1 MALSNDLSSCYKFAA
16 MFKSTCNSLTVP
28 YNTSTLK
35 LTDLEAITC
44 SGIAQEDCVG
54 TYDVSTGCTW

>member
-44 SGIAQEDCVG
+44 SGIA
-54 TYDVSTGCTW
+54 